1 MRIRDLHKIMKYSL
15 SCKSTTNIGREM
27 ITLMRR
33 KATRLNSDFMKKS
46 LFQFEIHWR
55 ISRVGFLGKEH
66 FWFVLAA
73 LFFSL
78 AVRWPFTAH
87 EVGIDSFNIH
97 AYAETITRLN
107 SIEWSASILSY
118 FGLFPFSYAS
128 GVPILLSEASIM
140 TGTSIEIIILV
151 FSMITALIG
160 TLAAFILSLEIK
172 DSALLAFAVAIGYS
186 VSPIF
191 LEWTQWTVTT
201 RSLFMALLP
210 LIIWILL
217 RYSRVSKSADPRSEK
232 IRLLLLFS
240 MCIVLLALIH
250 RMFVVIILLVMA
262 YLIARSAINLI
273 NLSKT
278 SLVIGTQKL
287 KSFLFNI
294 IIIIS
299 IICLTIYLA
308 ILGGWLGIEAYEE
321 GFFEGSSDVIKILN
335 LAASSVAAIGLP
347 LAMLMPFSIIF
358 AITGRRELF
367 GIFLISAFLLLL
379 LFSGGRTYERII
391 YPIVAIPLIIHSSR
405 LINRKESRRK
415 FIAIMILI
423 LLATVPANLLI
434 VDYYNHWPEKKV
446 INDGNA
452 ISDQTYATAMYMREY
467 FGGYHYVCNN
477 WIASIRIQAFSG
489 VPELPCGSFSM
500 ASNILIYHIINKTDL
515 GLESISIDEIIL
527 NKGIPFESDW
537 ENRIISDWGRLFI
550 YKNTE
555 TQSEILSKYNT
566 RLFIEDSRL
575 NMKVVGY
582 QSTILY
588 PLDDS
593 PAYFIDDGSIEKTSV
608 HDNCFKIYDNGR
620 EIIWLLNR

>member
-1 MRIRDLHKIMKYSL
+1 
-15 SCKSTTNIGREM
+15 
-27 ITLMRR
+27 
-33 KATRLNSDFMKKS
+33 
-46 LFQFEIHWR
+46 
-55 ISRVGFLGKEH
+55 
-66 FWFVLAA
+66 
-73 LFFSL
+73 
-78 AVRWPFTAH
+78 
-87 EVGIDSFNIH
+87 
-97 AYAETITRLN
+97 
-107 SIEWSASILSY
+107 
-118 FGLFPFSYAS
+118 
-128 GVPILLSEASIM
+128 
-140 TGTSIEIIILV
+140 
-151 FSMITALIG
+151 
-160 TLAAFILSLEIK
+160 
-172 DSALLAFAVAIGYS
+172 
-186 VSPIF
+186 
-191 LEWTQWTVTT
+191 
-201 RSLFMALLP
+201 
-210 LIIWILL
+210 
-217 RYSRVSKSADPRSEK
+217 
-232 IRLLLLFS
+232 
-240 MCIVLLALIH
+240 
-250 RMFVVIILLVMA
+250 MFVVIILLVMA